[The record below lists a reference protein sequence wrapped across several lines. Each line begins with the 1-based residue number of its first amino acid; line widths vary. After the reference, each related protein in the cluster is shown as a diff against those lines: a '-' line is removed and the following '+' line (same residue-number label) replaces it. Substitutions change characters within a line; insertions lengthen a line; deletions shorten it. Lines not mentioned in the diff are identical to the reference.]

1 MLYQDITVVI
11 ASFYSSEK
19 MFRCIESID
28 HNIKIII
35 IENSNDYILK
45 DQIIS
50 KFNNVEVILSEQ
62 NLGYGCANN
71 LGLSKVKTNYA
82 LIINPDVV
90 LKEGAIKNFFLT
102 IKKIPNF
109 GIIAPVSKNEKY
121 QNFNLDLDND
131 LKEVENVKGFAMF
144 FNMKNF
150 KDLEFFDS
158 NFFLYFEE
166 IDLCKRLRS
175 KNIKIYI
182 DPSIKVDHLGGS
194 SHNQIINI
202 QMELSRNWHW
212 MWSTF
217 YFYKK
222 HYGYTSALFKILPK
236 LFSSIIKFIFYLII
250 FNRLKKNIYK
260 YRLLGIINS
269 MLLKKSSYRPN
280 IQGS

>member
-35 IENSNDYILK
+35 IENSNDYILR

>member
-131 LKEVENVKGFAMF
+131 LKEVENV
-144 FNMKNF
+144 
-150 KDLEFFDS
+150 
-158 NFFLYFEE
+158 
-166 IDLCKRLRS
+166 
-175 KNIKIYI
+175 
-182 DPSIKVDHLGGS
+182 
-194 SHNQIINI
+194 
-202 QMELSRNWHW
+202 
-212 MWSTF
+212 
-217 YFYKK
+217 
-222 HYGYTSALFKILPK
+222 
-236 LFSSIIKFIFYLII
+236 
-250 FNRLKKNIYK
+250 
-260 YRLLGIINS
+260 
-269 MLLKKSSYRPN
+269 
-280 IQGS
+280 